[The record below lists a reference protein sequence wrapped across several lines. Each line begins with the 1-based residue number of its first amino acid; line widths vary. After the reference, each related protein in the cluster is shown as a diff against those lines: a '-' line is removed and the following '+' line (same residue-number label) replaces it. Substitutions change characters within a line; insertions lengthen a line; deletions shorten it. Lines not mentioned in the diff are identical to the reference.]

1 MFESSVSF
9 ERGFNMEL
17 SVVQTTLLSLLI
29 AVVLFLPLTV
39 HKVEENLEAFLFLC
53 GMFAV
58 TVSQVWSGHLVL
70 TALEDPIKITLAV
83 LVAGLLFRKFNKQLQ
98 KLTQK
103 AVKVLGLRATLFAI
117 VFILG
122 ITSSLITAIIA
133 ALILSEVTVMLPLE
147 RKGRI
152 KLVVYSCFAIGM
164 GAVLTSIGEPLG
176 TVVLSKL
183 SGAPHYADFFFL
195 IDHLGW
201 FVLGGIV
208 FMSGLASAIRDNPIQ
223 KAPGPKPA
231 DAGQEEH
238 TVKSI
243 VIRAAK
249 VYLFVMALV
258 FLGDGLKPLAMQTIS
273 HLSASWLYWINMLSA
288 VLDNATLAAIEVTP
302 DISTRTLTFLLMS
315 LIVSGGMLI
324 PGNIPNIICASKLG
338 IKSKEW
344 AKAAVG
350 LGAVIMV
357 AYFILLNAFL

>member
-1 MFESSVSF
+1 
-9 ERGFNMEL
+9 MEL
-17 SVVQTTLLSLLI
+17 SVVQTTLLALLI
-29 AVVLFLPLTV
+29 AIVLFLPLTV

-53 GMFAV
+53 GVFAV
-58 TVSQVWSGHLVL
+58 TVSKVWSGHLVL

-83 LVAGLLFRKFNKQLQ
+83 LVAGLLFRKFNKNIQ

-103 AVKVLGLRATLFAI
+103 AVKVLGLRWTLFLI

-122 ITSSLITAIIA
+122 LTASLITAIIA
-133 ALILSEVTVMLPLE
+133 ALILSEVAVMLPLE
-147 RKGRI
+147 RKGRV
-152 KLVVYSCFAIGM
+152 KLVVYACFSIGM

-183 SGAPHYADFFFL
+183 SGEPHNADFFFL

-208 FMSGLASAIRDNPIQ
+208 FMSGLASAIREKTIQ

-231 DAGQEEH
+231 EAGAQDEH
-238 TVKSI
+238 SIKSI

-273 HLSASWLYWINMLSA
+273 HLSAGWLYWINTLSA

-302 DISTRTLTFLLMS
+302 TISTRTLTFLLMS

-350 LGAVIMV
+350 LGAAVMI
-357 AYFILLNAFL
+357 AYFIILSVTL

>member
-1 MFESSVSF
+1 
-9 ERGFNMEL
+9 MEL

-53 GMFAV
+53 GAFAV
-58 TVSQVWSGHLVL
+58 TVSKVWSGHLVL

-83 LVAGLLFRKFNKQLQ
+83 LVAGLLFRKSNKSIQ

-103 AVKVLGLRATLFAI
+103 AVKVLGLRWTMFAI
-117 VFILG
+117 VFLLG

-133 ALILSEVTVMLPLE
+133 ALILSEVAVMLPLE
-147 RKGRI
+147 RKGRV
-152 KLVVYSCFAIGM
+152 KLVVYACFSIGM

-183 SGAPHYADFFFL
+183 SGEPHNADFFFL

-208 FMSGLASAIRDNPIQ
+208 FMSGLASAIRDKTIQ
-223 KAPGPKPA
+223 RAPGPKPA
-231 DAGQEEH
+231 EAGTPDEH
-238 TVKSI
+238 SVKSI
-243 VIRAAK
+243 VVRAAK

-273 HLSASWLYWINMLSA
+273 HLSANWLYWINTLSA

-302 DISTRTLTFLLMS
+302 DIQTRTLTFLLMS

-350 LGAVIMV
+350 LGAAVMV
-357 AYFILLNAFL
+357 AYFIILTVVL

>member
-1 MFESSVSF
+1 M
-9 ERGFNMEL
+9 
-17 SVVQTTLLSLLI
+17 
-29 AVVLFLPLTV
+29 
-39 HKVEENLEAFLFLC
+39 
-53 GMFAV
+53 
-58 TVSQVWSGHLVL
+58 VL

-83 LVAGLLFRKFNKQLQ
+83 LVAGLLFRKFNKSIQ

-103 AVKVLGLRATLFAI
+103 AVKVLGLRWTMFAI
-117 VFILG
+117 VFLLG

-133 ALILSEVTVMLPLE
+133 ALILSEVAVMLPLE
-147 RKGRI
+147 RKGRV
-152 KLVVYSCFAIGM
+152 KLVVYACFSIGM

-183 SGAPHYADFFFL
+183 SGEPHNADFFFL

-208 FMSGLASAIRDNPIQ
+208 FMSGLASAIRDKTIQ
-223 KAPGPKPA
+223 RAPGPKPA
-231 DAGQEEH
+231 EAGTPDEH
-238 TVKSI
+238 SVKSI
-243 VIRAAK
+243 VVRAAK

-273 HLSASWLYWINMLSA
+273 HLSANWLYWINTLSA

-302 DISTRTLTFLLMS
+302 DIQTRTLTFLLMS

-350 LGAVIMV
+350 LGAAVMV
-357 AYFILLNAFL
+357 AYFIILTVVL

>member
-1 MFESSVSF
+1 
-9 ERGFNMEL
+9 MEL
-17 SVVQTTLLSLLI
+17 TTLQTVLLSSLI

-53 GMFAV
+53 GAFAV
-58 TVSQVWSGHLVL
+58 TVSKMWSGHLVL

-83 LVAGLLFRKFNKQLQ
+83 LIAGLLFRKFNKNIQH
-98 KLTQK
+98 LTHW
-103 AVKVLGLRATLFAI
+103 AVKKIGLRWTLFLI
-117 VFILG
+117 VFLLG

-133 ALILSEVTVMLPLE
+133 ALILAEVTVMLPLE

-152 KLVVYSCFAIGM
+152 KLVTFSCFSIGM

-183 SGAPHYADFFFL
+183 AGEPHNADFFFL

-201 FVLGGIV
+201 YVLGGIL
-208 FMSGLASAIRDNPIQ
+208 FMSGMASSLRECPICH
-223 KAPGPKPA
+223 APGVKEGA
-231 DAGQEEH
+231 DEH
-238 TVKSI
+238 SVKSI
-243 VIRAAK
+243 VVRAAK

-273 HLSASWLYWINMLSA
+273 HLSANWLYWINMLSA

-344 AKAAVG
+344 AKAAFG
-350 LGAVIMV
+350 LGLALMI
-357 AYFILLNAFL
+357 AYFVILSAVL

>member
-1 MFESSVSF
+1 
-9 ERGFNMEL
+9 MEL
-17 SVVQTTLLSLLI
+17 SAVQMTLLSLLI
-29 AVVLFLPLTV
+29 VVVLFLPLTV

-53 GMFAV
+53 GAFAV
-58 TVSQVWSGHLVL
+58 TVSNTWSGHLVL

-83 LVAGLLFRKFNKQLQ
+83 LVAGLLFRKFNKNIQR
-98 KLTQK
+98 LTQK
-103 AVKVLGLRATLFAI
+103 AVKTVGLRWTLFLI
-117 VFILG
+117 VFVLG

-133 ALILSEVTVMLPLE
+133 ALILSEVAVMLPLE

-152 KLVVYSCFAIGM
+152 KLVVFSCFSIGM

-183 SGAPHYADFFFL
+183 SGEPHYADFFFL

-201 FVLGGIV
+201 YVLGGIL
-208 FMSGLASAIRDNPIQ
+208 FMSGVASSIRENPIH
-223 KAPGPKPA
+223 KAPGPKTA
-231 DAGQEEH
+231 DAQDEH
-238 TVKSI
+238 SVKSI

-273 HLSASWLYWINMLSA
+273 HLDAGWLYWINTLSA

-350 LGAVIMV
+350 LGAAVMI
-357 AYFILLNAFL
+357 AYFVILSAVL

>member
-1 MFESSVSF
+1 
-9 ERGFNMEL
+9 MEL

-39 HKVEENLEAFLFLC
+39 HKVEETLEAFLFLC
-53 GMFAV
+53 GAFAV
-58 TVSQVWSGHLVL
+58 TVSKVWSGHLVL

-83 LVAGLLFRKFNKQLQ
+83 LVAGLLFRKFNKNIQ

-103 AVKVLGLRATLFAI
+103 AVKVLGLRWTLFLI

-133 ALILSEVTVMLPLE
+133 ALILSEVAVMLPLE
-147 RKGRI
+147 RKGRV
-152 KLVVYSCFAIGM
+152 KLVVYACFSIGM

-183 SGAPHYADFFFL
+183 SGEPHNADFFFL

-208 FMSGLASAIRDNPIQ
+208 FMSGLASAIREKTIQ

-231 DAGQEEH
+231 DASAPDEH
-238 TVKSI
+238 SIKSI

-273 HLSASWLYWINMLSA
+273 HLSASWLYWINTLSA

-350 LGAVIMV
+350 LGAAVMI
-357 AYFILLNAFL
+357 AYFIILSVVL